1 MGVEDI
7 VVRDAVSAVKLIV
20 LCSSSIATDGRGCVL

>member
-7 VVRDAVSAVKLIV
+7 VVREAVM
-20 LCSSSIATDGRGCVL
+20 